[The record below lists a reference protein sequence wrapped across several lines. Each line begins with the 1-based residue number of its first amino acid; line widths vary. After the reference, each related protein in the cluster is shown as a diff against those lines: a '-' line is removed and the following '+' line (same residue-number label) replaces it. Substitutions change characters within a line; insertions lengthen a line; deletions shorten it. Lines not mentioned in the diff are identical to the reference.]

1 MIIKPESILSLSFAL
16 FCLRDKAD
24 HAYWHWTFL
33 RFWVVK
39 TVDLTTQSNFDLCS
53 KNLTD
58 VVSLN
63 ILLLKSGTYIGTK
76 N

>member
-24 HAYWHWTFL
+24 HHAYWHWTFL

-63 ILLLKSGTYIGTK
+63 ILLL
-76 N
+76 